1 MPDAP
6 LDVTGRPTAL
16 RELDLDVF
24 FHPKS
29 VAVVGASDA
38 GRRPNTAMWRKIRTW
53 GENAGADVYPV
64 NPTKDEVDGVR
75 CYPSILDV
83 PGDLDLAVIL
93 VGQAVEMFETV
104 LEKKPRYAVI
114 FAAGFNE
121 VGPEGEALQQRLE
134 DLIAT
139 GSTHLLGPN
148 TNLNAFETFRD
159 DLPAPK
165 IALITQSGHQGRP
178 VFQAQEQG
186 IALSHWA
193 PAGNEADLEFAD
205 FTKYFVDQPEV
216 GVVAAYIEGF
226 KDGRTLMLA
235 ADHAAKAGKPIV
247 CVKVG
252 RTDEGRSMAKS
263 HTGHLTGSDA
273 VVSAVFRQFGITRV
287 DGLDE
292 LTDVAAMFAR
302 TGASRSGMAMNGPA
316 AQQSGAAATTSIR
329 SRSGTG
335 GAGAKQKS
343 GAAATTSIRSRSG
356 TAGAGAKQK
365 SGTGGAGARRSVAV
379 YAISGGTGA
388 HMADMVAAAGMQ
400 LPDLERST
408 QKKLREWIPGYL
420 RVSNPVDSGGAPSAD
435 ERGPKI
441 LQAMIDDP
449 NVDLIICPITGAL
462 ATMSKPLARDLV
474 AASETTDKPIFVVW
488 GSPDGGDPVYTDIL
502 LASKLPVFR
511 TFHNCVQA
519 AAAYFERREFEANY
533 HSPFDKPV
541 TRQTKAAATTGEL
554 LRQGRP
560 LSEHESKQLLSAYGI
575 PITDDRLATSAAE
588 AARAASSIGYP
599 VVVKVSSPDLLH
611 KSDLGL
617 VEVGLSSAADVKRT
631 YNVLLDRARKA
642 DKKATIDGVLVTEL
656 VKGGVETV
664 VGVSTD
670 ELFGPVV
677 MFGLG
682 GVFVEVFED
691 VTFRVPPFDKDE
703 ANRMVRE
710 VKGFKLLEGA
720 RGQKPAN
727 VRGLVDVIMKVQK
740 LALDHADVLDELDI
754 NPLAVG
760 PKRVVALDALAVPR

>member
-1 MPDAP
+1 MPDAS
-6 LDVTGRPTAL
+6 LDVTGRRTAL

-29 VAVVGASDA
+29 VAVIGASDA
-38 GRRPNTAMWRKIRTW
+38 GRRPNTAMWRKIRAW

-75 CYPSILDV
+75 CFASILDV

-148 TNLNAFETFRD
+148 TNLNAFETFRA

-205 FTKYFVDQPEV
+205 FTKYFLDQPEV

-235 ADHAAKAGKPIV
+235 ADHSAKIGKPIV

-302 TGASRSGMAMNGPA
+302 TGASAGKGVTTGGSATKR
-316 AQQSGAAATTSIR
+316 SGAAATTSTR
-329 SRSGTG
+329 SRSGAAEG
-335 GAGAKQKS
+335 GAKQK
-343 GAAATTSIRSRSG
+343 R
-356 TAGAGAKQK
+356 
-365 SGTGGAGARRSVAV
+365 VAV

-400 LPDLERST
+400 LPDLANST

-441 LQAMIDDP
+441 LKAMIDDP
-449 NVDLIICPITGAL
+449 NVDMIICPITGAL

-474 AASETTDKPIFVVW
+474 AASESTDKPIFVVW
-488 GSPDGGDPVYTDIL
+488 GSPDGSDPVYTDIL

-511 TFHNCVQA
+511 TFHNCVLA

-541 TRQTKAAATTGEL
+541 TRKTKAAAATGEL
-554 LRQGRP
+554 LRRGRA
-560 LSEHESKQLLSAYGI
+560 LSEHESKQLLTAYGI
-575 PITDDRLATSAAE
+575 PVTDDRLVTSAAE
-588 AARAASSIGYP
+588 AARAAASIGYP
-599 VVVKVSSPDLLH
+599 VVMKVSSPDLLH

-617 VEVGLSSAADVKRT
+617 VEVGVSSAAEVKRAYT
-631 YNVLLDRARKA
+631 ELIERAHKA
-642 DKKATIDGVLVTEL
+642 DKKAAIDGVIVTEL
-656 VKGGVETV
+656 VKGGIETV

-670 ELFGPVV
+670 ELFGPVI

-691 VTFRVPPFDKDE
+691 VTFRVPPFDKAE

-727 VRGLVDVIMKVQK
+727 VHGLVDVIMKVQK
-740 LALDHADVLDELDI
+740 LALDHAEVLDELDI
-754 NPLAVG
+754 NPLIVG
-760 PKRVVALDALAVPR
+760 PKRVVALDALAIPK

>member
-1 MPDAP
+1 MPEAP
-6 LDVTGRPTAL
+6 IDVTGRPTAL

-24 FHPKS
+24 FHPKT
-29 VAVVGASDA
+29 VAVIGASDTA
-38 GRRPNTAMWRKIRTW
+38 RRPNTAMWRKIRTW
-53 GENAGADVYPV
+53 AENAGASAHPV
-64 NPTKDEVDGVR
+64 NPNRDEIDGVR
-75 CYPSILDV
+75 CFPTVLDV

-121 VGPEGEALQQRLE
+121 VGPEGEALQKRLE
-134 DLIAT
+134 DLVAS

-205 FTKYFVDQPEV
+205 FAKYFLDQPEV

-252 RTDEGRSMAKS
+252 RTSEGRSMAKS

-273 VVSAVFRQFGITRV
+273 VVSAVFRQFGVTRV

-302 TGASRSGMAMNGPA
+302 TKRPPMKGH
-316 AQQSGAAATTSIR
+316 
-329 SRSGTG
+329 
-335 GAGAKQKS
+335 
-343 GAAATTSIRSRSG
+343 
-356 TAGAGAKQK
+356 
-365 SGTGGAGARRSVAV
+365 ARNVAV

-388 HMADMVAAAGMQ
+388 HMADMCADAGLQ
-400 LPDLERST
+400 LPDLEKST
-408 QKKLREWIPGYL
+408 QRKLREMIPGYL

-449 NVDLIICPITGAL
+449 NVDMIICPITGAL
-462 ATMSKPLARDLV
+462 ATMSKPLASDLV
-474 AASETTDKPIFVVW
+474 AAAATTDKPIFVVW
-488 GSPDGGDPVYTDIL
+488 GSPDGSDPVYTDIL
-502 LASKLPVFR
+502 LGSQLPVFR

-519 AAAYFERREFEANY
+519 ARAWFDRREFETRY
-533 HSPFDKPV
+533 TSPFDKPA
-541 TRQTKAAATTGEL
+541 TRRSKAAAGTSEL
-554 LRQGRP
+554 LTRARA
-560 LSEHESKQLLSAYGI
+560 LSEHESKQLLEAYGI
-575 PITDDRLATSAAE
+575 PTTDDRLVHSAAE
-588 AARAASSIGYP
+588 AARAAGSIGYP
-599 VVVKVSSPDLLH
+599 VVMKVSSPDLLH

-617 VEVGLSSAADVKRT
+617 VEVGLSSAAEVKRT
-631 YNVLLDRARKA
+631 YDELLERARKA
-642 DKKATIDGVLVTEL
+642 NKKAAIDGVIVTEL
-656 VKGGVETV
+656 VEGGVETV

-720 RGQKPAN
+720 RGQKPAD

-740 LALDHADVLDELDI
+740 LAIDHADALEELDV
-754 NPLAVG
+754 NPLVVG
-760 PKRVVALDALAVPR
+760 PKRVVALDALAVPK

>member
-1 MPDAP
+1 MPDVP
-6 LDVTGRPTAL
+6 LDVTGRPTTL

-29 VAVVGASDA
+29 VAVIGASDA

-64 NPTKDEVDGVR
+64 NPTKDEVDSVR
-75 CYPSILDV
+75 CYASILDV
-83 PGDLDLAVIL
+83 PGDIDLAVIL

-121 VGPEGEALQQRLE
+121 VGPEGEALQRRLE

-139 GSTHLLGPN
+139 GNTHLLGPN
-148 TNLNAFETFRD
+148 TNLNAFETFRA
-159 DLPAPK
+159 DLPEPK

-205 FTKYFVDQPEV
+205 FAKYFLDQPEV

-235 ADHAAKAGKPIV
+235 ADHAAKVGKPIV

-302 TGASRSGMAMNGPA
+302 TG
-316 AQQSGAAATTSIR
+316 R
-329 SRSGTG
+329 SRRGTG
-335 GAGAKQKS
+335 KAGAKQN
-343 GAAATTSIRSRSG
+343 R
-356 TAGAGAKQK
+356 
-365 SGTGGAGARRSVAV
+365 VAV

-400 LPDLERST
+400 LPDLEAST

-441 LQAMIDDP
+441 LKAMIDDP
-449 NVDLIICPITGAL
+449 NVDMIICPITGAL

-488 GSPDGGDPVYTDIL
+488 GSPDGSDPVYTDIL
-502 LASKLPVFR
+502 LKARLPVFR
-511 TFHNCVQA
+511 TFHNCVMA
-519 AAAYFERREFEANY
+519 AAAYFERRQFLAGY
-533 HSPFDKPV
+533 RSPFDKPV
-541 TRQTKAAATTGEL
+541 TRKTKAATATRSL
-554 LRQGRP
+554 LEQGRA
-560 LSEHESKQLLSAYGI
+560 LSEHESKQLLAEYGI
-575 PITDDRLATSAAE
+575 PVTDDRLAGSAAE
-588 AARAASSIGYP
+588 AARAASSLGYP
-599 VVVKVSSPDLLH
+599 VVMKVSSPDLLH

-617 VEVGLSSAADVKRT
+617 VEVGLTSAAEVKRA
-631 YNVLLDRARKA
+631 YSELLERAQKA
-642 DKKATIDGVLVTEL
+642 DKKAAIDGVLVTEL
-656 VKGGVETV
+656 VKGGIETV

-670 ELFGPVV
+670 ELFGPVI

-710 VKGFKLLEGA
+710 VKGFKLLEGT

-727 VRGLVDVIMKVQK
+727 VRGLVDVIMKVQR

-754 NPLAVG
+754 NPLVVE
-760 PKRVVALDALAVPR
+760 PKRVVALDALAIPK

>member
-1 MPDAP
+1 MPEAP
-6 LDVTGRPTAL
+6 IDVTGRPTAL

-24 FHPKS
+24 FHPKT
-29 VAVVGASDA
+29 VAVIGASDTA
-38 GRRPNTAMWRKIRTW
+38 RRPNTAMWRKIRTW
-53 GENAGADVYPV
+53 AEHTGATVYPV
-64 NPTKDEVDGVR
+64 NPNRDEIDGVR
-75 CYPSILDV
+75 CFPSVLDV

-134 DLIAT
+134 ELIAG

-178 VFQAQEQG
+178 VFQAQDQG

-205 FTKYFVDQPEV
+205 FAKYFLDQPEV

-235 ADHAAKAGKPIV
+235 ADHAAKVGKPIV

-263 HTGHLTGSDA
+263 HTGHLTGSDK
-273 VVSAVFRQFGITRV
+273 VIDAVFRQFGVTRV

-302 TGASRSGMAMNGPA
+302 TQGSAEGNAPAQGNAAKRS
-316 AQQSGAAATTSIR
+316 AAATKGTQG
-329 SRSGTG
+329 SRSGTSEG
-335 GAGAKQKS
+335 S
-343 GAAATTSIRSRSG
+343 
-356 TAGAGAKQK
+356 
-365 SGTGGAGARRSVAV
+365 ARNIAV

-388 HMADMVAAAGMQ
+388 HMADMCAAAGLQ
-400 LPDLERST
+400 LPDLEPST
-408 QKKLREWIPGYL
+408 QKALREMIPGYL

-449 NVDLIICPITGAL
+449 NVDMIICPITGAL
-462 ATMSKPLARDLV
+462 ATMSKPLATDLV
-474 AASETTDKPIFVVW
+474 AAAATTDKPIFVVW
-488 GSPDGGDPVYTDIL
+488 GSPDGSDPVYTDIL
-502 LASKLPVFR
+502 LGSQLPVFR

-519 AAAYFERREFEANY
+519 ARAWFDWRDFQARFS
-533 HSPFDKPV
+533 SPFDKPV
-541 TRQTKAAATTGEL
+541 TRKSKAAGATSEL
-554 LRQGRP
+554 LRRGRA

-575 PITDDRLATSAAE
+575 PVTDDRLVQSAAE

-599 VVVKVSSPDLLH
+599 VVMKVSSPDLLH

-617 VEVGLSSAADVKRT
+617 VEVGLDTAAEVKRA
-631 YNVLLDRARKA
+631 YNALLERARKA
-642 DKKATIDGVLVTEL
+642 NKKAEIDGVIVTEL
-656 VKGGVETV
+656 VEGGVETV

-727 VRGLVDVIMKVQK
+727 VRGLVDVIMEVQK
-740 LALDHADVLDELDI
+740 LALDHADALDELDI
-754 NPLAVG
+754 NPLLVG